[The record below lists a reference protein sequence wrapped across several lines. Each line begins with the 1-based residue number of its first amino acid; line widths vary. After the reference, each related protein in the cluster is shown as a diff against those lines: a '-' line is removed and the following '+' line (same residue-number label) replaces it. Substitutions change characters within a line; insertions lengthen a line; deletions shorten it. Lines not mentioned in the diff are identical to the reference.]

1 MTLKSDPS
9 PAAADDHPRRRAPWK
24 WAMWVVV
31 GVWRREL
38 QRILRRPVV
47 RCDHCDTA
55 NDHRWDNCRRSALFV
70 WWRVPCWPMCFRKCG
85 LCRRAMHVWDVHS
98 CMISYSDSL
107 GPSAPLS
114 RYVISMA
121 NAVLQH
127 LKHVT
132 SDQSPTWVTESA
144 QHCLWRDVTDV
155 CSVSYVRDSRGCT
168 KWDRRAEKMLSM
180 FRLRN
185 KKCSATEPN

>member
-55 NDHRWDNCRRSALFV
+55 NDHRWDNSRLCIPHRTLWRYTNVVLLFIIIIV
-70 WWRVPCWPMCFRKCG
+70 ADLHCLSDGGCHVG
-85 LCRRAMHVWDVHS
+85 LCVFV
-98 CMISYSDSL
+98 
-107 GPSAPLS
+107 
-114 RYVISMA
+114 
-121 NAVLQH
+121 NAVCAGEQ
-127 LKHVT
+127 
-132 SDQSPTWVTESA
+132 
-144 QHCLWRDVTDV
+144 
-155 CSVSYVRDSRGCT
+155 CT
-168 KWDRRAEKMLSM
+168 CEMCIPA
-180 FRLRN
+180 
-185 KKCSATEPN
+185 